1 MTLLLAGGHQDPNLT
16 VLADAAQR
24 MNVEILDLRLP
35 ANESPAF
42 CWSPGDGAP
51 RFHYQSAEHQSAEHQ
66 SAETGIS
73 GETHSGKSGSSET
86 MAGQISATGAFIRHD
101 VFGGM
106 QDPRPEVSTRAA
118 GWYQTMMGW
127 LLSEPRIRLLNRNIS
142 SIAMNK
148 PASLVLAREAGL
160 RIPQTWVTNEVS
172 KFSGEQ
178 LEQMIAKPVLG
189 GDYCYSLAE
198 ALAKTDLRS
207 GLAATPAIVQR
218 KLIAPE
224 IRIYVIGRSDFA
236 FEVRSSS
243 LDYRVNQDAELIFLP
258 EVPQEAVLLRRLMAR
273 LGMDFGAADFKTDPD
288 TGQLIF
294 LELNTSP
301 MFARFDQISGG
312 KVCAAMVQELT
323 MA

>member
-24 MNVEILDLRLP
+24 MNVEILDLRLS

-42 CWSPGDGAP
+42 CWSPGDGGP
-51 RFHYQSAEHQSAEHQ
+51 RFHYPSAQHPSAEHQSAEPGI
-66 SAETGIS
+66 AGKTGF
-73 GETHSGKSGSSET
+73 SET
-86 MAGQISATGAFIRHD
+86 IARQIRATGAFIRHD

-118 GWYQTMMGW
+118 GWYQTVMGW
-127 LLSEPRIRLLNRNIS
+127 LLSERRIRVFNRNIS

-172 KFSGEQ
+172 KFSSEQ

-198 ALAKTDLRS
+198 ALAKTDLRN
-207 GLAATPAIVQR
+207 GLAATPAIVQK

-224 IRIYVIGRSDFA
+224 IRIYVIGRSSFA
-236 FEVRSSS
+236 FEVRSRS

-258 EVPQEAVLLRRLMAR
+258 EVPQEVAMLRKLMAQ
-273 LGMDFGAADFKTDPD
+273 LGMDFGAADFKTDSE
-288 TGQLIF
+288 TGQLVF

-312 KVCAAMVQELT
+312 KVCAAMVRELT
-323 MA
+323 AA